1 MSFWKKIGKGIGNF
15 LTGGAGAIIGGV
27 SSLIS
32 GANANKAQREE
43 NEKNRQWNLQMAK
56 LQNQWNIEQWNR
68 ENEYNSPINQVNRL
82 KAAGLNPSLIGGAS
96 SGNASSMQM
105 AGSAP
110 SSPTDLSAGLS
121 AKMQGIQLLTQ
132 TALNQ
137 AQIKNIQAQTRKTNE
152 EANYQATENKVRDN
166 LQHIF
171 GDGSTIDSMM
181 DSFTGD
187 ALTSRALA
195 EIAGMH
201 YNARMLKFQGNRE
214 EAESVISWINSGFQQ
229 KWKQLEQDLR
239 SADVN
244 IRKEEARTIVEKI
257 ALELAGK
264 RSENVSKEFE
274 AIVNDPT
281 TLEQMPQILVQLARF
296 FKWIMG
302 K

>member
-32 GANANKAQREE
+32 GANANKTQREE
-43 NEKNRQWNLQMAK
+43 NEKNRQWNLEMAK
-56 LQNQWNIEQWNR
+56 LQNQWNIDQWNR

-82 KAAGLNPSLIGGAS
+82 KVAGLNPSLIGGAS

-132 TALNQ
+132 AALNE
-137 AQIKNIQAQTRKTNE
+137 AQIKNIKAQTRKTNE
-152 EANYQATENKVRDN
+152 EANYQASENKVRDN

-201 YNARMLKFQGNRE
+201 YNARMLKFQGSRE
-214 EAESVISWINSGFQQ
+214 QAESVISWINSGFQQ

-239 SADVN
+239 SADVD

-264 RSENVSKEFE
+264 RSENVTKEFE
-274 AIVNDPT
+274 AIVNDPS